1 MAMIDTGAYS
11 RTPTSQ
17 GAQGQQGASGVPKPN
32 IAAQQYRA
40 PQWKPAPGS
49 TGQNLPQQ
57 RQGPQQQDQL
67 HANPSTP
74 VMADGTIN
82 PGAGSMGQAMTG
94 PSPQRNT
101 APPLQDQSAQT
112 QQAPQPTSPD
122 PFQAM
127 GGGFWTGQQWV
138 PRNHPL
144 AQTGQNP
151 TQPGAPPTGAQPNPA
166 LYSPYGP
173 YPGRPEGTVYQPGQ
187 LPQFNFTDYQTA
199 QFNQNAP
206 APYNPGQVS
215 QFNAPNLS
223 PQEAAQWQAIQHV
236 LNNPGLGDTS
246 GLKEQQKE
254 AALRMQQDALSQ
266 NANRAAASGR
276 SGFGGVASANARRI
290 GDATQGNILG
300 AYRDIDIANQER
312 ANADR
317 LAAAGMAESAIAG
330 RAGRAQ
336 DFYRTGLAGQ
346 LAQEDLNLQGFNS
359 RMQGAEFE
367 ANQQARQADENARGF
382 EAQFKGPQFM
392 LESMLQQEGLNQ
404 AGAQSGLDAYN
415 TDLAAFNAWRD
426 DLSRNRQLDLQG
438 QLGNRGLD
446 IDESRLAQ
454 QGSQFDRGLQLDW
467 ANLMNNAYMGRAGL
481 GLNYAQLQQQGQNS
495 MQSLLAQIL
504 GGG

>member
-1 MAMIDTGAYS
+1 MAINYTGPYS
-11 RTPTSQ
+11 SPTTQ
-17 GAQGQQGASGVPKPN
+17 GPQGQQGASQVPKPQVG
-32 IAAQQYRA
+32 AQQYRA
-40 PQWKPAPGS
+40 PQWRPAPGS
-49 TGQNLPQQ
+49 TGQNLPQ
-57 RQGPQQQDQL
+57 RNSAPAQQDQM
-67 HANPSTP
+67 HANPGTP
-74 VMADGTIN
+74 VLADGSIN
-82 PGAGSMGQAMTG
+82 PQAGAMSA
-94 PSPQRNT
+94 PSPERNT
-101 APPLQDQSAQT
+101 APPLQDQSAQ
-112 QQAPQPTSPD
+112 PQGQPPD

-144 AQTGQNP
+144 AQQGPGAQTGV
-151 TQPGAPPTGAQPNPA
+151 APPTGAQPNPA

-187 LPQFNFTDYQTA
+187 LPQFNFSDYQTA

-206 APYNPGQVS
+206 APYSPGQVS

-254 AALRMQQDALSQ
+254 AALQMQQDALQQ

-276 SGFGGVASANARRI
+276 SGFGGIASANARRI

-300 AYRDIDIANQER
+300 SYRDIDIANAER

-392 LESMLQQEGLNQ
+392 LESMLKQEQLNQ

-415 TDLAAFNAWRD
+415 TDLAAFNSWRD
-426 DLSRNRQLDLQG
+426 DLARNRQLDLQG

-446 IDESRLAQ
+446 IDQSRLTQ
-454 QGSQFDRGLQLDW
+454 QGSQFDRSLQLDW
-467 ANLMNNAYMGRAGL
+467 ASLMNNAYLGRAGL
-481 GLNYAQLQQQGQNS
+481 GLNYAQLQQQGQQGL
-495 MQSLLAQIL
+495 QSFISQIL

>member
-1 MAMIDTGAYS
+1 MAYTGPYS
-11 RTPTSQ
+11 SSPVTQGNQGPQ
-17 GAQGQQGASGVPKPN
+17 GATQVPKPQ

-49 TGQNLPQQ
+49 TGQNLPAPTTPGGGEQQ
-57 RQGPQQQDQL
+57 AQM
-67 HANPSTP
+67 ANPGSP

-82 PGAGSMGQAMTG
+82 PQAGVSAAA
-94 PSPQRNT
+94 PQRNQG
-101 APPLQDQSAQT
+101 PGLQDASAQQPQPA
-112 QQAPQPTSPD
+112 QQAPTSPD

-127 GGGFWTGQQWV
+127 GGGVWTGQQWV

-144 AQTGQNP
+144 AGQP
-151 TQPGAPPTGAQPNPA
+151 GAQQPGAPPTGAQPNPA
-166 LYSPYGP
+166 LYSPYGA

-187 LPQFNFTDYQTA
+187 LPQFNFSDYQTA
-199 QFNQNAP
+199 QFNQQAP

-223 PQEAAQWQAIQHV
+223 PQEQAQWQAIQQV

-254 AALRMQQDALSQ
+254 LALQMQNDALSQ

-276 SGFGGVASANARRI
+276 SGFGGVASSNARRI
-290 GDATQGNILG
+290 GDATQGNILES
-300 AYRDIDIANQER
+300 YRGIDIANAER

-317 LAAAGMAESAIAG
+317 LAAAGMAESAISG

-336 DFYRTGLAGQ
+336 DFYRTGLTGQ
-346 LAQEDLNLQGFNS
+346 LAQEDLNLQGANS
-359 RMQGAEFE
+359 RMQGAEFN

-392 LESMLQQEGLNQ
+392 LESMLKQEGLNQ

-415 TDLAAFNAWRD
+415 TDLAAFNAWKD
-426 DLSRNRQLDLQG
+426 DMARNKQLDLQG

-446 IDESRLAQ
+446 IDDRRLTQ
-454 QGSQFDRGLQLDW
+454 QGTQFDKANQLDW
-467 ANLMNNAYMGRAGL
+467 ASLMNNAYLGRAGL
-481 GLNYAQLQQQGQNS
+481 GLNYAQLQQNGQNS
-495 MQSLLAQIL
+495 MQNFISQIL
-504 GGG
+504 GGGG